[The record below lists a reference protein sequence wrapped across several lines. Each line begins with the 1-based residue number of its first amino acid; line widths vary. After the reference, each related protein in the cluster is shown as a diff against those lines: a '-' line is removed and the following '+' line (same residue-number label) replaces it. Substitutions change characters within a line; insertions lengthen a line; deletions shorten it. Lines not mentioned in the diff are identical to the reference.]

1 MHVSMKYVNCN
12 ICNTD
17 DTFLVTTQNGYK
29 VVQCKNCGLVYVNP
43 RPDNETLKRLYAE
56 YHQRNGKDVNDWA
69 KLMGKNF
76 KEVLSFLNK
85 VLPGK
90 GKLLDIGCGY
100 GHFIEIMKRQG
111 WSVCG
116 IDLSPK
122 VLLYAKEKGLDVFET
137 SIDDVSFPDEYFDA
151 VTAFYVLEHV
161 TNPLHALKNIFK
173 MLKPCGILV
182 LRVPHTTPIIRFLSF
197 FRIKNNLYDIPYHL
211 FDYSPQTITQL
222 LKKSGFSTV
231 SVTPGSPT
239 IPVNVFEMVVSLVS
253 GSFSKFLF
261 AISARKFLLPGIS
274 KTILAFK

>member
-1 MHVSMKYVNCN
+1 MKYVNCN

-29 VVQCKNCGLVYVNP
+29 VVQCKSCGLVYVNP
-43 RPDNETLKRLYAE
+43 RPENETLKHLYDE
-56 YHQRNGKDVNDWA
+56 YHQRNGKVVSDWA

-76 KEVLSFLNK
+76 KEILLFLNK
-85 VLPGK
+85 SLPGK

-111 WSVCG
+111 WSVYG
-116 IDLSPK
+116 IDLSHK
-122 VLLYAKEKGLDVFET
+122 VLLYAKEKGLDVLET
-137 SIDDVSFPDEYFDA
+137 SIDDVSFPDEYFDV

-161 TNPLHALKNIFK
+161 TNPLQVLKNIYK

-211 FDYSPQTITQL
+211 FDYSPQTITHL

-231 SVTPGSPT
+231 RVIPGCPT

-253 GSFSKFLF
+253 GSLSKFLF